1 MEQRVLAG
9 DGEEDADVRGGV
21 NQGFQR
27 ALLILFGDDE
37 LDVGVESAEL
47 GDGLFPQ
54 YLRK

>member
-9 DGEEDADVRGGV
+9 DGEEDADERGGV

-27 ALLILFGDDE
+27 ALLTLLGDDE